1 MCGIAGF
8 SLSKRE
14 RVNANKLSTQL
25 LLGIEERGQHATG
38 VAWTNVETNKVWVQK
53 SAVAASDF
61 VEGNKLDK
69 FTRTAIL
76 HTRWATKGAVA
87 DDANNH
93 PIDVRGL
100 VGVHNGVIY
109 NDDELFEKIGSEKRI
124 AEVDSE
130 AIFANLLHGVGQVE
144 DKLQEVKGSAAVAW
158 LNSKDGRSLHLS
170 RISSSP
176 VVIGITLKGSVLFA
190 STEKALRKAANSVGI
205 KLTKVFSL
213 GEGGY
218 LQIEDGN
225 VLDSRVFSATKR
237 ELSATEK
244 KALNLV

>member
-8 SLSKRE
+8 SLNPRE
-14 RVNANKLSTQL
+14 KVNATKLSNAL

-38 VAWTNVETNKVWVQK
+38 TAWNNLETNTVWIQK
-53 SAVAASDF
+53 SAVAATDF
-61 VEGNKLDK
+61 VSGNKLHK
-69 FTRTAIL
+69 STRTAIL
-76 HTRWATKGAVA
+76 HTRWATKGDVSNN
-87 DDANNH
+87 ANNH

-100 VGVHNGVIY
+100 VGVHNGVIF
-109 NDDELFEKIGSEKRI
+109 NDDELFGKLGSEKRI

-130 AIFANLLHGVGQVE
+130 AIFANILHGVGELE

-158 LNSKDGRSLHLS
+158 LNSKDGRALHLS

-176 VVIGITLKGSVLFA
+176 VVIGITSKGSVLFA
-190 STEKALRKAANSVGI
+190 STEKAVRKGAKVSGI
-205 KLTKVFSL
+205 TLTKVFSL

-225 VLDSRVFSATKR
+225 VVDSRVFSSAKR
-237 ELSATEK
+237 ELSLTEK

>member
-14 RVNANKLSTQL
+14 KVNATKLSSAL
-25 LLGIEERGQHATG
+25 LLAIEERGQHATG
-38 VAWTNVETNKVWVQK
+38 VAWNNQTDNKVWVQK
-53 SAVAASDF
+53 TAIAATEF
-61 VEGNKLDK
+61 VRENQLDK
-69 FTRTAIL
+69 LTRTAIL
-76 HTRWATKGAVA
+76 HTRWATKGDVKNNK
-87 DDANNH
+87 NNH

-109 NDDELFEKIGSEKRI
+109 NDDELFNRIGAEKRI

-130 AIFANLLHGVGQVE
+130 AIFANILHGVGEIE
-144 DKLQEVKGSAAVAW
+144 DKLQDVKGSAAVAW
-158 LNSKDGRSLHLS
+158 LNSKDGRVLHLS

-176 VVIGITLKGSVLFA
+176 VVIGISEKGSVLFA
-190 STEKALRKAANSVGI
+190 STEKAVRKGAKSVGI
-205 KLTKVFSL
+205 KLTKVFNL

-218 LQIEDGN
+218 LQIEDGS
-225 VLDSRVFSATKR
+225 VVDSRVFSSEKR
-237 ELSATEK
+237 ELSTTEK